1 MPADR
6 GDELA
11 TAPEAVPARAVTP
24 AATAAGTAAGN
35 AAAARPDAARPMR
48 HDPIAWLIAL
58 LGVAILA
65 YGAWWAGGLGGSSLT
80 RFTGVASAPS
90 GILVMVVVIRLR
102 RAGRLDAR
110 TRRAWSFVALAL
122 ASYGFG
128 ALIHFASGAVMA
140 LDSIAWVV
148 PAFEIGAYPLAGLAL
163 SMLPRPARTGYD
175 TALFSLDVAIVA
187 WSTAML
193 LWHFLLY
200 PATRDAGGD
209 VLAAFNAAI
218 YPVADLAFIFAIGA
232 LMLRG
237 IMASSQVALAAV
249 AGALLFV
256 FVGDTIS
263 GLESLKGLYTPG
275 GMSGLCYS
283 IAWFGLAVAVYIQW
297 RMKDE
302 VRPIRGLAGY
312 ARSFP
317 WLPYVAVAV
326 AFVAPAVRDWNDM
339 DMLRQH
345 LPATGFLIALVGA
358 RLGVTAR
365 QNASLAAAERERLA
379 AAVEQA
385 AEAMVMT
392 GRDGNVTYVN
402 PAFTRITGH
411 SAIEMIGRNPSF
423 LREDA
428 DPARL
433 AEMNAALA
441 RGESWEG
448 RLVERRR
455 DGSAVEL
462 DLAVAPLRDPAGA
475 VVGSVEVARDISRE
489 RVLEAQLAQS
499 QRMEAVGRL
508 AGGIA
513 HDFNNILTAI
523 SGFSELAAAE
533 VSRDGPVAADLD
545 EILKASDRAAA
556 LTRALLAFSRQQVMQ
571 PRAVDLNEILAGLSP
586 MLTVLTGEDVHLQ
599 VRPEPRLWTALTD
612 RAQFEQVIL
621 NLAMNARDAM
631 PAGGKLVI
639 ATANASL
646 DADYARSHV
655 GATPGEHVALT
666 VSDTGVGMTP
676 EVREHAFEPF
686 FTTKARG
693 KGTGLGLSTV
703 IGVVQQ
709 SGGSL
714 DVQSTPGEG
723 TVFTIYLPRTAGAAQ
738 PEEARPSGQTTFGG
752 HETILVAEDEEA
764 VRVFVERVLRRAGY
778 RVLAAANGQEALAV
792 AKTLPRLDLLFTDMV
807 MPGMGGLELAEMLAA
822 EHPGVPVL
830 YASGYSNAA
839 LALGMGG
846 AGQAPYL
853 AKPFSADRLLTRVR
867 EVLDSRS

>member
-1 MPADR
+1 MMPAETR
-6 GDELA
+6 DERAAPLEQA
-11 TAPEAVPARAVTP
+11 SVLPEASAPAEREP
-24 AATAAGTAAGN
+24 GGG
-35 AAAARPDAARPMR
+35 PDDGRLR
-48 HDPIAWLIAL
+48 RDPFAWLIAL
-58 LGVAILA
+58 LGAAIVG
-65 YGAWWAGGLGGSSLT
+65 YGLWWVWGFGDSSLN
-80 RFTGVASAPS
+80 RLTGVASVPS
-90 GILVMVVVIRLR
+90 GILVLAIVARLR
-102 RAGRLDAR
+102 RAIRLDAR

-122 ASYGFG
+122 ASYGLG
-128 ALIHFASGAVMA
+128 AFIHFVTSAFSGLEAV
-140 LDSIAWVV
+140 AWTV
-148 PAFEIGAYPLAGLAL
+148 PIFEIGAYPLAALAL

-175 TALFSLDVAIVA
+175 TALFSLDVGIVA
-187 WSTAML
+187 WSTAMI

-200 PATRDAGGD
+200 PAAVDARAG
-209 VLAAFNAAI
+209 LPAAFSAAL

-232 LMLRG
+232 LLLRG
-237 IMASSQVALAAV
+237 IRASSQVALAVV
-249 AGALLFV
+249 AGSLVFV
-256 FVGDTIS
+256 FVGDTVS
-263 GLESLKGLYTPG
+263 GLESLKGLYKPG
-275 GMSGLCYS
+275 GFSGLCYS
-283 IAWFGLAVAVYIQW
+283 IAWVGLAVAVYTQW

-302 VRPIRGLAGY
+302 ARPIRGLTDY

-326 AFVAPAVRDWNDM
+326 AFVAPAIRDWSDP
-339 DMLRQH
+339 DLLRQH
-345 LPATGFLIALVGA
+345 IPATGLLIAMVGA

-365 QNASLAAAERERLA
+365 QNAGLAAAERERLA
-379 AAVEQA
+379 AAVDQA
-385 AEAMVMT
+385 AEAMLTT

-402 PAFTRITGH
+402 PAFTRILGYS
-411 SAIEMIGRNPSF
+411 SADMVGRNPAF

-448 RLVERRR
+448 RLMDRRR
-455 DGSAVEL
+455 DGSTVEL
-462 DLAVAPLRDPAGA
+462 DLAVAPLRDGSGA

-489 RVLEAQLAQS
+489 RILEAQLAQS

-523 SGFSELAAAE
+523 SGFSELASAE

-571 PRAVDLNEILAGLSP
+571 PRAVDLNEILVGLNP
-586 MLTVLTGEDVHLQ
+586 MLSVLTGEDVQLLVQ
-599 VRPEPRLWTALTD
+599 PAKGLWTALTD

-631 PAGGKLVI
+631 PGGGKLTI
-639 ATANASL
+639 ATANAGL
-646 DADYARSHV
+646 DADYARGHV
-655 GATPGEHVALT
+655 GATPGEHVALIVT
-666 VSDTGVGMTP
+666 DTGIGMTP

-714 DVQSTPGEG
+714 DVKSEPGAG
-723 TVFTIYLPRTAGAAQ
+723 SVFTIYLPRTEASAQ
-738 PEEARPSGQTTFGG
+738 KEEVRPSGRPSFGG
-752 HETILVAEDEEA
+752 HETILVAEDEQA
-764 VRVFVERVLRRAGY
+764 VRVFVERVLSRAGY

-792 AKTLPRLDLLFTDMV
+792 AKTLPHLDLLFTDMV
-807 MPGMGGLELAEMLAA
+807 MPGMGGLELAEMLAR
-822 EHPGVPVL
+822 EHPGVPTL
-830 YASGYSNAA
+830 YASGYSNVA
-839 LALGMGG
+839 LAQGMGG

-853 AKPFSADRLLTRVR
+853 PKPFTADRLLARVR
-867 EVLDSRS
+867 EVLDSRN